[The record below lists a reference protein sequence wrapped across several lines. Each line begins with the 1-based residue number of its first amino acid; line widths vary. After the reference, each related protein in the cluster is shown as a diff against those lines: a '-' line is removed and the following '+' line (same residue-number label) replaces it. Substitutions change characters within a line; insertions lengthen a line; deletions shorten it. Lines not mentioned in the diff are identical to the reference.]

1 MKLNPKYT
9 WLWIIWIAA
18 FGVIEF
24 AALRDKAEGDT
35 LSEHIRV
42 LIGTKSPGRNWENW
56 LFRIGLGGLLVWFV
70 PHFFTGS
77 I

>member
-56 LFRIGLGGLLVWFV
+56 LL
-70 PHFFTGS
+70 
-77 I
+77 